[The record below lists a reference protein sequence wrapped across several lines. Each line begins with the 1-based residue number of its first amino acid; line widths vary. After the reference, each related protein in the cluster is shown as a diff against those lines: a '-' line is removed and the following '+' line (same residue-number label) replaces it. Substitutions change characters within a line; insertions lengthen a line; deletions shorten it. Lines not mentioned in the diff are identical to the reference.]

1 MLQAIINW
9 AEERAMTG
17 DRSGLASDAIR
28 KAAAIFVGIGVYTIS
43 ELLHR
48 AGMVTLLK
56 CDTHLLKYAARIA
69 AVDH

>member
-9 AEERAMTG
+9 AEEHTTG
-17 DRSGLASDAIR
+17 DHSGLACDAIQ
-28 KAAAIFVGIGVYTIS
+28 KAAATFIRIGVYTIS

-56 CDTHLLKYAARIA
+56 FDTHLLKYGARITPI
-69 AVDH
+69 DH